1 MSRRHFVAVA
11 AIIADE
17 RKRNSD
23 SPRTLA
29 TIDRMARELASEF
42 KAANARFDRCRFLT
56 ACGVE

>member
-11 AIIADE
+11 AIIAAE
-17 RKRNSD
+17 RERNSD

-29 TIDRMARELASEF
+29 TIDRMARDLASEF
-42 KAANARFDRCRFLT
+42 KAANGRFCRDRFLT